1 MLKDGLNQTDPTNT
15 IIMKKILI
23 LIATLAMLAGNA
35 YSRNFRFGA
44 EAGFDLSKP
53 SDTEGGTYPA
63 YHFAVNGE
71 YDFISPSKGLYI
83 AAKVQLADKSW
94 SNKFRMPAYNNVK
107 EIAHPGYLQIPVLAG
122 YRLPVSDD
130 ISFKIEAG
138 PYAGVGLFGSS
149 KINIYNGMAKPYKY
163 KEQDC
168 FGADGA
174 YRRFDAGIA
183 AGIGISIC
191 GHWDLTL
198 NTAIQLNSFDPA
210 SDKSNRTFGLSVA
223 YLF

>member
-1 MLKDGLNQTDPTNT
+1 M
-15 IIMKKILI
+15 
-23 LIATLAMLAGNA
+23 ALAMLAVNA

-53 SDTEGGTYPA
+53 SDTEGGSYPA
-63 YHFAVNGE
+63 YHFALTSE
-71 YDFISPSKGLYI
+71 YDFTSASKGLYI

-94 SNKFRMPAYNNVK
+94 SNKFKFASYNNVK

-122 YRLPVSDD
+122 FRFPVNENL
-130 ISFKIEAG
+130 SFKIEAG
-138 PYAGVGLFGSS
+138 PYAGIGLFGST
-149 KINIYNGMAKPYKY
+149 KVNIYNGQAQPYKY
-163 KEQDC
+163 KEQDF
-168 FGADGA
+168 FGAEGA
-174 YRRFDAGIA
+174 YRRFDTGIA

-198 NTAIQLNSFDPA
+198 NTTIQLNSFDPA
-210 SDKSNRTFGLSVA
+210 SDMANRTFGLSAA

>member
-1 MLKDGLNQTDPTNT
+1 
-15 IIMKKILI
+15 MKKILI
-23 LIATLAMLAGNA
+23 LIAALAMIATDA
-35 YSRNFRFGA
+35 HSRNFRFGA
-44 EAGFDLSKP
+44 EAGFDLSKA

-63 YHFAVNGE
+63 WHFALTGE
-71 YDFISPSKGLYI
+71 YDFSSASKGLYI

-94 SNKFRMPAYNNVK
+94 SNKFKMPAYNNVK

-122 YRLPVSDD
+122 FRFPVSDD

-149 KINIYNGMAKPYKY
+149 KVNIYNGQAKPYKY

-183 AGIGISIC
+183 AGIGLSVC
-191 GHWDLTL
+191 GHWDITL
-198 NTAIQLNSFDPA
+198 NTAIQFNSFDPA
-210 SDKSNRTFGLSVA
+210 SDRSNRTFGISAA

>member
-1 MLKDGLNQTDPTNT
+1 MLKDGLNQTDPINT

-23 LIATLAMLAGNA
+23 LIAALAMLVGNA

-63 YHFAVNGE
+63 YHFAINGE

-94 SNKFRMPAYNNVK
+94 SNKLRIPAYNNAK

-168 FGADGA
+168 FGTDGA
-174 YRRFDAGIA
+174 YSRFDAGIA

-210 SDKSNRTFGLSVA
+210 ADKSNRTFGLSVA

>member
-1 MLKDGLNQTDPTNT
+1 MLKDGLNQTDPINT

-23 LIATLAMLAGNA
+23 LIAALAMLVGNA

-63 YHFAVNGE
+63 YHFAINGE

-94 SNKFRMPAYNNVK
+94 SNKLRIPAYNNAK

-168 FGADGA
+168 FGTDGA

-210 SDKSNRTFGLSVA
+210 ADKSNRTFGLSVA